1 MKKNRQLRTLQYSHT
16 VAPDQCEMHLLNLG
30 CGAVRHPDWTN
41 VDLSG
46 DECTLAI
53 DVCKGLP
60 FPDESFDVVYHS
72 HLLEHIPQAAAGV
85 LMSECTRVLKP
96 GGTIRILVPDLEQ
109 IARLYLDKLST
120 AKESDA
126 DYDWI
131 MLELYDQCIRDKSGG
146 LMESYL
152 RCNHAGMPPFVAARM
167 GGSATLYSEQTTGKL
182 AIKPTWQ
189 NLARLLYKLRIEST
203 KWIIY
208 AITGEKGRNAF
219 IEGLFRRSGEIHRWM
234 YDRFSLG
241 RLMANAGFAEIQ
253 VVSAHVSSIPDFARY
268 KLDIVD
274 GVVRKPD
281 SLVMEGVKP

>member
-1 MKKNRQLRTLQYSHT
+1 M
-16 VAPDQCEMHLLNLG
+16 LNLG

-46 DECTLAI
+46 DEGTLAI

-96 GGTIRILVPDLEQ
+96 GGIIRILVPDLEQ
-109 IARLYLDKLST
+109 IARIYLEKLST
-120 AKESDA
+120 ASESEA

-131 MLELYDQCIRDKSGG
+131 MLELYDQCIREKSGG
-146 LMESYL
+146 LMECYL
-152 RCNHAGMPPFVAARM
+152 RNSHADLSPFVAARM
-167 GGSATLYSEQTTGKL
+167 GGSAAQYSEQTTGNL
-182 AIKPTWQ
+182 ADIKPTWQ
-189 NLARLLYKLRIEST
+189 NFARLLYKLRIEAV

-208 AITGEKGRNAF
+208 AITGENGRKAF
-219 IEGLFRRSGEIHRWM
+219 MEGLFRSSGEIHRWM
-234 YDRFSLG
+234 YDRFSLS
-241 RLMANAGFAEIQ
+241 RLMANAEFVEIR
-253 VVSAHVSSIPDFARY
+253 VVSSLVSSIPDFARY
-268 KLDIVD
+268 KLDIAD